1 MSETAHFEATPAVS
15 GMPDWYPELLASVSR
30 QIRAGRSRAIS
41 AANREMLLAYWSIGK
56 ELSARESA
64 EGWGSKVVTRLS
76 ADVRSAFPEAKG
88 FSPRNLRYMKSF
100 AQAWPDFPM
109 LQQPVATL
117 PWGHN
122 VVLLDKLDQEENRL
136 WYAERALA
144 EGWSRSVLAL
154 QIDSKAHARSGKA
167 VTNFKDTLPPPGS
180 DLAVQAFKDPYV
192 FDFVAMTG
200 KRDERDLEHQLV
212 VHVEK
217 FLLELGRGFA
227 FVGRQVRLTVDG
239 DEFYA
244 DLLFYTSGC
253 AASWSLNSRP
263 ARSSPNTWDKST
275 CTCPPSMIC
284 SAIPTTSRLLAC
296 CSAGPRTTWWPNT
309 PCGDSANQS
318 GSRNGRPKS
327 WPPSRKSSPPRC
339 PASHCWNPNSA
350 GRALNRRRPTVVGR
364 LVYLP
369 PERRTHAR
377 REAGSSNKHSA
388 PQAGA

>member
-1 MSETAHFEATPAVS
+1 MSETAHFEAAPAVS
-15 GMPDWYPELLASVSR
+15 GMPAWYPELLASVSR
-30 QIRAGRSRAIS
+30 QIHGGRSRAIS
-41 AANREMLLAYWSIGK
+41 AANREMLLAYWNIGK
-56 ELSARESA
+56 ELSGRESA

-76 ADVRSAFPEAKG
+76 ADVRAAFPEAKG

-122 VVLLDKLDQEENRL
+122 VVLLDKLDREEHRL

-154 QIDSKAHARSGKA
+154 QIDSNAHDRSGKA
-167 VTNFKDTLPPPGS
+167 ITNFRDTLPPPGS
-180 DLAVQAFKDPYV
+180 DLAVQSFKDPYV

-227 FVGRQVRLTVDG
+227 FVGRQVRLTVEG

-244 DLLFYTSGC
+244 DLLFYNFKLRCFVVIELKATAFKPEYLGQINLYMSAVDDLLGHPDDQPTIGLLLC
-253 AASWSLNSRP
+253 RTKNNVVAEYALRGFSKPIGVAEWEAEIVASLP
-263 ARSSPNTWDKST
+263 EEFAST
-275 CTCPPSMIC
+275 LPSI
-284 SAIPTTSRLLAC
+284 TLLE
-296 CSAGPRTTWWPNT
+296 SELRQRG
-309 PCGDSANQS
+309 
-318 GSRNGRPKS
+318 
-327 WPPSRKSSPPRC
+327 
-339 PASHCWNPNSA
+339 
-350 GRALNRRRPTVVGR
+350 
-364 LVYLP
+364 
-369 PERRTHAR
+369 E
-377 REAGSSNKHSA
+377 E
-388 PQAGA
+388 